1 MRHLDIIDTLQTLA
15 LLQAQTNTKLI
26 TDHYQHIVKMGI
38 SFCDVTG
45 KKEAGTEFE
54 RFYFNEV

>member
-15 LLQAQTNTKLI
+15 LLGAQTNTKLI
-26 TDHYQHIVKMGI
+26 TDHYQPVKMGI
-38 SFCDVTG
+38 SLCDVTI
-45 KKEAGTEFE
+45 KEKAGTEFE